1 MWKGIH
7 CKYVWWY
14 APLKRNALSVL
25 GDMSAFLHGF
35 AFNQPRSTMRA
46 GVFHAIKDLSSA
58 TVLCFAT
65 DAFLQ
70 WMTAIAIK
78 GIVFSADPVI

>member
-1 MWKGIH
+1 MR
-7 CKYVWWY
+7 V
-14 APLKRNALSVL
+14 AP
-25 GDMSAFLHGF
+25 
-35 AFNQPRSTMRA
+35 
-46 GVFHAIKDLSSA
+46 FHAIKDLSPV

-70 WMTAIAIK
+70 WMTAITIK